1 MRLASVSGIVS
12 RNAAVN
18 YWPIFFLSL
27 IIAQGAQGTFH
38 SAKTSGLNF
47 RQFPVQ
53 PAKRRRIS
61 GRRFSPFEKIRL
73 RLAGYFQ
80 QQIKPQNRTTA
91 RGIPRFSTNF
101 SRKFSFHS
109 TLLPEFQKFSVK
121 WFPFCK
127 FNSFRNIWKLFR
139 QISVP
144 SLAASIYSKVFV
156 EWKTPQEA
164 FGIFNQAQFPPVLK
178 WRYGTDYGT
187 CIKLFA
193 HFVHCTPATTT

>member
-1 MRLASVSGIVS
+1 MGLASVSGIVS
-12 RNAAVN
+12 RNAVVSH
-18 YWPIFFLSL
+18 WPIFFSLSL
-27 IIAQGAQGTFH
+27 IIAQGAFY

-47 RQFPVQ
+47 RQFPAQ
-53 PAKRRRIS
+53 PAKRRGIS
-61 GRRFSPFEKIRL
+61 GRRFSPSEKIRP

-80 QQIKPQNRTTA
+80 QQMKPQNRTTS
-91 RGIPRFSTNF
+91 RGIPRFSRNF

-121 WFPFCK
+121 WFPFWK

-193 HFVHCTPATTT
+193 HFFHCTPATTT